1 MPTGHDL
8 ETVCLT
14 VVALAVLG
22 FYALA
27 LAVPLLLLWLE
38 ERRDGDGRR

>member
-27 LAVPLLLLWLE
+27 LAAPLLLLWLE
-38 ERRDGDGRR
+38 RHDEDGRR